1 MAPVLVFILAAIAQ
15 LHPAVLT
22 LSELAEYQS
31 MLRAMLTPAVMCELV
46 AAPM

>member
-1 MAPVLVFILAAIAQ
+1 MDLVLVLMLNIAQ
-15 LHPAVLT
+15 LHPAALT

>member
-1 MAPVLVFILAAIAQ
+1 MDLVLVLMLNIAQ

-22 LSELAEYQS
+22 LLELEEYQS
-31 MLRAMLTPAVMCELV
+31 MLRAMLTPAVMCELG